1 MPATVL
7 QADPQQRCF
16 AVRSTHRPPP
26 PSVRPQGVGNIAS
39 SFFACAPMAASLSR
53 SLIMENVGG
62 RTQASGIITSSIL
75 LVVLLWLGPVF
86 EVLPKVRSCP
96 FSAF

>member
-1 MPATVL
+1 
-7 QADPQQRCF
+7 
-16 AVRSTHRPPP
+16 
-26 PSVRPQGVGNIAS
+26 
-39 SFFACAPMAASLSR
+39 MAASLSR

-86 EVLPKVRSCP
+86 EVLPKVRSC
-96 FSAF
+96 FRDFFGMLSEMSLGLLELDGISQSVTRALRGRN